1 MLVAVRSPPDAP
13 AGKSVD
19 AINCSLSY
27 IDPSS
32 LYRYHHTAS
41 FSPANWNWGHFTNP
55 KIDELLAKAQETFV
69 PAERDKILASAHE
82 LIVDEAPWVWIVHD
96 LNPRAM
102 FGQGQRLS
110 PGPEL
115 VPGFHYRLNRLS
127 AGAPAADGHPA
138 PVAPIGTPT
147 RRQKTTPTAA
157 ISGLCKAGASRVTP
171 AGKPFR

>member
-1 MLVAVRSPPDAP
+1 MGLDAGRDPQP
-13 AGKSVD
+13 ARCAGRQGRRCD
-19 AINCSLSY
+19 QLHLSY

-69 PAERDKILASAHE
+69 PTERDNILASAHE

-102 FGQGQRLS
+102 SPKVKGFVQAQGWVQDLT
-110 PGPEL
+110 P
-115 VPGFHYRLNRLS
+115 VYV
-127 AGAPAADGHPA
+127 AD
-138 PVAPIGTPT
+138 
-147 RRQKTTPTAA
+147 
-157 ISGLCKAGASRVTP
+157 
-171 AGKPFR
+171 